1 MFCRLIFCGG
11 KGKCI
16 VKKAYEIKAHILDF
30 VNLLPMMEKEHMR
43 RVGTLTGLLS
53 KKAHEAG
60 IYKGDAVWDGY
71 KDFGKAACYHDIGK
85 AWVPRKLLMKNGV
98 LTKEEERI
106 LELHPVHAKIM
117 FEEIKDSVVSGIP
130 EHLLHPALQ
139 AAEFHHERW
148 DGRGY
153 PYRLAAT
160 EIPLIARITA
170 ICDVYDTITSKRVY
184 KEALNHDIACRE
196 LRINA
201 GTQFDP
207 LIADVFIKNEDAF
220 ARLKRSNEFAP

>member
-1 MFCRLIFCGG
+1 M
-11 KGKCI
+11 
-16 VKKAYEIKAHILDF
+16 KKAYEIKAHILDF

-43 RVGTLTGLLS
+43 RVGALTDLLS
-53 KKAHEAG
+53 KKVYEAG
-60 IYKGDAVWDGY
+60 IYKGDVAWSRY
-71 KDFGKAACYHDIGK
+71 KDFGNAASYHDIGK
-85 AWVPRKLLMKNGV
+85 AWVPRELLMKNGV

-106 LELHPVHAKIM
+106 LRLHPVHAKIV
-117 FEEIKDSVVSGIP
+117 FEEIAEGGVSGIP
-130 EHLLHPALQ
+130 EQLLHPALQ

-148 DGRGY
+148 DGKGY
-153 PYRLAAT
+153 PYGLATA

-170 ICDVYDTITSKRVY
+170 ICDVYDTITSKRAY
-184 KEALNHDIACRE
+184 KEALNHDIACCE

-207 LIADVFIKNEDAF
+207 LIADVFIKYEDAF